1 MSVIPALRRLRQEDN
16 EFKANLGHESR
27 LSKKK
32 KSYLGSYFN
41 QVFKP
46 FDIFALSKLNSDI
59 SNWL

>member
-32 KSYLGSYFN
+32 KVTWDLILIKFSNLLTFL
-41 QVFKP
+41 P
-46 FDIFALSKLNSDI
+46 FQN
-59 SNWL
+59 